1 LVVKQRGGGTVVKK
15 GDRRYSSETKG
26 GKRYRVKQRF
36 GRRRYTVAKKRGY
49 L

>member
-1 LVVKQRGGGTVVKK
+1 VKQRGGGTVVKK

-36 GRRRYTVAKKRGY
+36 GRRRRYTVAKKRGY